1 MEFILKST
9 KQNPSKTP
17 TYSVQWSLV
26 SIFIA
31 QSSWIVMKLS
41 LLQDS
46 LRKGDYVWGLK
57 LEKISYKVSPVPGY
71 IN

>member
-31 QSSWIVMKLS
+31 QSSWIVMKFS

-46 LRKGDYVWGLK
+46 LRKGDYV
-57 LEKISYKVSPVPGY
+57 
-71 IN
+71 